1 MARLFNFLL
10 DVIITALALWAVT
23 ALVPGIDLVGPSTT
37 WTGDPSNDLVLAFLA
52 VAAIFIVVNAVVS
65 PILRALGL
73 PITCLTFGLFVLVLN
88 AAVFA
93 LTGWLSNQFGLGLII
108 DGFWPALIGAAVL
121 ALARGLLGMVTG
133 GLRQ

>member
-23 ALVPGIDLVGPSTT
+23 SLVPGIDLIGPSTPL
-37 WTGDPSNDLVLAFLA
+37 TGDPGNDRILAFLA

-73 PITCLTFGLFVLVLN
+73 PITCLTFGLFVLVIN
-88 AAVFA
+88 AVVFA
-93 LTGWLSNQFGLGLII
+93 LTGWLSNQFGLGLTI

-121 ALARGLLGMVTG
+121 AIARGVLGLLTG